1 MKSSNGD
8 ETLKER
14 KSSVTLREERHATRA
29 IRCGNVTIGGGSRI
43 SVQSMTN
50 TDTRD
55 AEATARQ
62 ITALVTAGCDIVRC
76 AVPDAEAARSLGDI
90 KNRLAAGGIRVPV
103 VADIHF
109 DYRLALLAIGNGAD
123 KIRIN
128 PGNIGDK
135 EKLREIADAARA
147 AGIPIRIGVNSGS
160 IEKGILAR
168 LGRGPEALA
177 RSALA
182 DIEIFESFGFRDL
195 VVSVKS
201 SDVRENYEAARLIA
215 AETDCP
221 QHIGITESGGGERA
235 LMKSAIGIGS
245 LLLAGIGDTLRVS
258 LTGDPVRE
266 VRAGRDILAGL
277 GLLPGAIDVISCP
290 TCGRCRIDLERVAA
304 EVRAG
309 LAEAESAR
317 MRAAEAG
324 EDVPPLCVAVMGCAV
339 NGPGE
344 ASHADAGV
352 ACGDGKGVIFVKG
365 EITETVR
372 EAEIARVL
380 CEKITGKSF

>member
-1 MKSSNGD
+1 
-8 ETLKER
+8 
-14 KSSVTLREERHATRA
+14 
-29 IRCGNVTIGGGSRI
+29 VTIGGGSRI

-55 AEATARQ
+55 AEATERQ

-109 DYRLALLAIGNGAD
+109 DYQLALLAIENGAD

-309 LAEAESAR
+309 LAEAEAAR

-324 EDVPPLCVAVMGCAV
+324 EDVPPLSVAVMGCAV

-344 ASHADAGV
+344 ASHADVGV
-352 ACGDGKGVIFVKG
+352 ACGNGKGVIFVKG
-365 EITETVR
+365 EIIETVR

-380 CEKITGKSF
+380 CEKIQKI

>member
-1 MKSSNGD
+1 
-8 ETLKER
+8 
-14 KSSVTLREERHATRA
+14 
-29 IRCGNVTIGGGSRI
+29 VTIGGGSRI

-55 AEATARQ
+55 VCATARQ
-62 ITALVTAGCDIVRC
+62 ITELARAGCDIVRC
-76 AVPDAEAARSLGDI
+76 AAPDAEAARALGEI
-90 KNRLAAGGIRVPV
+90 KNRLAGDGIYVPV

-109 DYRLALLAIGNGAD
+109 DYRLALLAIENGAD

-128 PGNIGDK
+128 PGNIGDRA
-135 EKLREIADAARA
+135 KLREIADAARA
-147 AGIPIRIGVNSGS
+147 AGIPLRIGVNSGS

-168 LGRGPEALA
+168 LGRGAEALA

-195 VVSVKS
+195 IVSVKS

-221 QHIGITESGGGERA
+221 QHIGITESGAGGRA
-235 LMKSAIGIGS
+235 LAKSSIGIGS

-266 VRAGRDILAGL
+266 VRAGRDILASL

-324 EDVPPLCVAVMGCAV
+324 VDVPPLCVAVMGCAV

-352 ACGDGKGVIFVKG
+352 ACGEGKGVIFVKG
-365 EITETVR
+365 EIEGTVR
-372 EAEIARVL
+372 GEDIARVL
-380 CEKITGKSF
+380 CGKAQKF